1 MNNRFGANVIEFP
14 AEYLTEQR
22 KLDRWMAITSCSIVM
37 GSDEPMAC
45 VEMILDKFGDAPT
58 PGTVAHVCF
67 TARTMPAA
75 LIDPDDVLSAA
86 SAETGHLLTEN
97 VYNEWIDAWLPRAP
111 RC

>member
-1 MNNRFGANVIEFP
+1 MNNRLGANVIEFP

-67 TARTMPAA
+67 AAKTLPEA
-75 LIDPDDVLSAA
+75 LINPDGMHEAGSTEGELV
-86 SAETGHLLTEN
+86 LTEN

-111 RC
+111 CC